1 MKVEESWREL
11 KMGDF
16 WQKWQAYSLTFRL
29 KFAVFGSFFFVWR
42 RWKNVEKRRFLEN
55 WKAYSLTFLPKLL
68 LLRHFLS
75 LDES

>member
-29 KFAVFGSFFFVWR
+29 KFAVFGSFFLFGDDGR
-42 RWKNVEKRRFLEN
+42 MFEKRRFLEN

-68 LLRHFLS
+68 SFEALF
-75 LDES
+75 ES

>member
-16 WQKWQAYSLTFRL
+16 WQKWQAYSLTF
-29 KFAVFGSFFFVWR
+29 W
-42 RWKNVEKRRFLEN
+42 
-55 WKAYSLTFLPKLL
+55 PKLL

-75 LDES
+75 LDEVEES

>member
-1 MKVEESWREL
+1 MG
-11 KMGDF
+11 KMEGLWPYF
-16 WQKWQAYSLTFRL
+16 
-29 KFAVFGSFFFVWR
+29 FAKIGSFWEVFFLTRKWR
-42 RWKNVEKRRFLEN
+42 KEGEKRRFLEN

>member
-29 KFAVFGSFFFVWR
+29 KFAVFGSFFLFGDDGR
-42 RWKNVEKRRFLEN
+42 MLKRGDSWKIGKPI
-55 WKAYSLTFLPKLL
+55 ALL
-68 LLRHFLS
+68 FCQNCFF
-75 LDES
+75 

>member
-29 KFAVFGSFFFVWR
+29 KFAVFGSFFLFGD
-42 RWKNVEKRRFLEN
+42 
-55 WKAYSLTFLPKLL
+55 
-68 LLRHFLS
+68 
-75 LDES
+75 DEEC